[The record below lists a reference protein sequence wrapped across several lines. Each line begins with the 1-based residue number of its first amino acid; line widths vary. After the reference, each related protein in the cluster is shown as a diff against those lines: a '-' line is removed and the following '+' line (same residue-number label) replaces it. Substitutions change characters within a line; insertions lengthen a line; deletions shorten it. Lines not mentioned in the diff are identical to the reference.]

1 MLTSKKRQPVIDYR
15 LVFNSEHGKRV
26 LADLRKKGL
35 IDQTAKQSNPTLD
48 TNLGNYQDG
57 HRSVIL
63 YIFKMLGTDPY
74 AERAKTAINLEQG
87 D

>member
-1 MLTSKKRQPVIDYR
+1 MLTTKKKQLVTDYG

-57 HRSVIL
+57 HRSVLL
-63 YIFKMLGTDPY
+63 YIYKMLNIDPY
-74 AERAKTAINLEQG
+74 AERAKTAINLEG